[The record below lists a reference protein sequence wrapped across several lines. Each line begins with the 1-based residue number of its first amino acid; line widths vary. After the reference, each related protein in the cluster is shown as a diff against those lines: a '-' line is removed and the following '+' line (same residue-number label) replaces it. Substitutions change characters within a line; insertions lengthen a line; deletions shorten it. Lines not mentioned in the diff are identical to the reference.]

1 MPNIGWMEIG
11 VLVVLALIIFGPK
24 RLPEL
29 GNSVGKA
36 ITNFKRGLKE
46 GEDEL
51 RKAVS
56 ETSEVDAETK
66 AEVKK

>member
-1 MPNIGWMEIG
+1 MPIIGWMEIG

-56 ETSEVDAETK
+56 ETSEVDADAK

>member
-56 ETSEVDAETK
+56 ETSEVDAEAK

>member
-56 ETSEVDAETK
+56 ETSEVDADEK
-66 AEVKK
+66 AEIKK